1 MLYGPAPVWFN
12 QIVGF
17 LPMAKIWKE
26 ELDTAR
32 HSNKM
37 DTLVSYSPKIGG
49 LAPFVYFVRVCSF
62 TFEFH
67 SIEQINL
74 CLAYFE
80 KKIHPSSRI
89 DIGGADSWE
98 VQRWYERLPMYL
110 LEEPK
115 RQRVVKALMS
125 AIKVFEVA

>member
-1 MLYGPAPVWFN
+1 LDADRPRPLN
-12 QIVGF
+12 RIVGF
-17 LPMAKIWKE
+17 FLMPKIWKE

-37 DTLVSYSPKIGG
+37 DALVSYLPKISG
-49 LAPFVYFVRVCSF
+49 LAPYVYFVRVCSF

-67 SIEQINL
+67 SIEQIKI
-74 CLAYFE
+74 CLEYFE

-89 DIGGADSWE
+89 EIGGADSWE

-110 LEEPK
+110 LEEPT
-115 RQRVVKALMS
+115 RLRVVKALMS
-125 AIKVFEVA
+125 AIKVFEVS

>member
-1 MLYGPAPVWFN
+1 
-12 QIVGF
+12 
-17 LPMAKIWKE
+17 MAKIWKE

-37 DTLVSYSPKIGG
+37 GALVSHGPKIGG
-49 LAPFVYFVRVCSF
+49 LASCVYFVRVCSF

-67 SIEQINL
+67 SIEQIKL

-89 DIGGADSWE
+89 DIRGADSWE
-98 VQRWYERLPMYL
+98 VQRWYERLPIYL
-110 LEEPK
+110 FEEPK

-125 AIKVFEVA
+125 AIRVIEEA

>member
-1 MLYGPAPVWFN
+1 LERRTRYRTALEQDGCA
-12 QIVGF
+12 GF
-17 LPMAKIWKE
+17 VF
-26 ELDTAR
+26 TQNR
-32 HSNKM
+32 
-37 DTLVSYSPKIGG
+37 G
-49 LAPFVYFVRVCSF
+49 LAPYVYLVRVCSF

-67 SIEQINL
+67 SIEQIKL
-74 CLAYFE
+74 CLTYFE

-89 DIGGADSWE
+89 DIDGADSWE

-115 RQRVVKALMS
+115 RQRLVKALMS